1 MQLGEEEVN
10 AIDHLFRID
19 LQSKITNQQNP
30 DEPEEIKSESTTKL
44 SCIIDNRGKAVN
56 SIQEGIEAAF
66 TGEIEKFSESL

>member
-44 SCIIDNRGKAVN
+44 SCIIDNQGKAVN